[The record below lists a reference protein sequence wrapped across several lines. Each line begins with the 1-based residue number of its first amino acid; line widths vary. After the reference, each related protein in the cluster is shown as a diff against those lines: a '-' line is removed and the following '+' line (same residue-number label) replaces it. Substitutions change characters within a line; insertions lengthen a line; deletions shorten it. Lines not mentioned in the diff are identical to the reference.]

1 MMIIIILIL
10 VAAMTFVIKK
20 IYHESMNDDDD
31 MIVYYKRYHIMV
43 IDIIHLDIVS
53 NQLILAYGYSYLYRR
68 YNGLDQCFHWWT
80 LMFVD

>member
-1 MMIIIILIL
+1 
-10 VAAMTFVIKK
+10 MTFVIKK

-53 NQLILAYGYSYLYRR
+53 NHLILAYDYSYSYCR
-68 YNGLDQCFHWWT
+68 YNGLDQCFH
-80 LMFVD
+80 